1 MKNKNEISSRD
12 LKVGEAMRVT
22 TEGSHMFNCILLM
35 AYDTLIDIYNPNHIW
50 IHIPDFRGVR
60 VKLEINAVD
69 LTD

>member
-12 LKVGEAMRVT
+12 LKAGEAMRVT
-22 TEGSHMFNCILLM
+22 TENSFYHNCILLM
-35 AYDTLIDIYNPNHIW
+35 TFDTLVDVNNPRSTW
-50 IHIPDFRGVR
+50 FHIPDFRGVR

>member
-22 TEGSHMFNCILLM
+22 EEKSYMFNRILLKT
-35 AYDTLIDIYNPNHIW
+35 YDTLVDINSPNHTWVIT
-50 IHIPDFRGVR
+50 PDFRGVR
-60 VKLEINAVD
+60 VKLEINVVD